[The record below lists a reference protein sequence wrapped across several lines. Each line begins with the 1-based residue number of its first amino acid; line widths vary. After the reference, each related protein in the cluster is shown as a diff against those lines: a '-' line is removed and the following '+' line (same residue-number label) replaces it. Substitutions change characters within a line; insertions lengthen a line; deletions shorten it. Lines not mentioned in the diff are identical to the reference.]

1 MTTFFDGVLDEHMDV
16 VFNGTPEETLQFL
29 QENMEDSKDFLVCSG
44 EDIKIYTVEQY
55 LERSKRRA
63 QTEDHQA

>member
-1 MTTFFDGVLDEHMDV
+1 
-16 VFNGTPEETLQFL
+16 
-29 QENMEDSKDFLVCSG
+29 VCSG

-55 LERSKRRA
+55 LERSKHRA